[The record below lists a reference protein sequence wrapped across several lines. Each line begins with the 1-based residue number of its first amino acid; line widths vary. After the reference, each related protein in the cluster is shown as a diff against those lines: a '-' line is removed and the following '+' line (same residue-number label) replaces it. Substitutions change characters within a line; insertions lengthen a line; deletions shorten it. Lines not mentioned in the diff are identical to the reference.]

1 MDIQNNVNLL
11 MCRDILELS
20 RAAFKVRNVDV
31 HTRLMRQYKQV
42 PQSWFLGILVVTI
55 GVAVAAC
62 ETYNEQL
69 QLPWWGVILACIIAF
84 VFTLPIGI
92 IRATTNQVIKSN
104 KQFGFS
110 MLFIL

>member
-1 MDIQNNVNLL
+1 
-11 MCRDILELS
+11 LELS
-20 RAAFKVRNVDV
+20 RAAFKSQNVDV

-42 PQSWFLGILVVTI
+42 PQFWFLGILVVTI
-55 GVAVAAC
+55 AIAIAAC

-92 IRATTNQVIKSN
+92 IRATTNQVIKS
-104 KQFGFS
+104 F
-110 MLFIL
+110 